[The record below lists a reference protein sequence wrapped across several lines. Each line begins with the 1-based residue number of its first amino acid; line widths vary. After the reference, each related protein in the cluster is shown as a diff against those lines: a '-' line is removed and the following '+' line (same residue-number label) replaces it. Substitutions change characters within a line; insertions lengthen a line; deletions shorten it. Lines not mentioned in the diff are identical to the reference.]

1 MTAHVSD
8 ELPLLLTGEA
18 SREVV
23 LDAAAHLRSCTDCQQ
38 SLVLAVIAHASLT
51 SAQRFAPEIIGNRS
65 GPAVSEDASTE
76 PGAGREL
83 PDLSSMFAKVRQEAA
98 APPSRPRSHRLRYGV
113 LAAAAAV
120 VVGGGSYAVV
130 NSTNNDGSASSGTTV
145 ALQAFDRGTT
155 PATVRLRSSGQLQI
169 DAATLPN
176 LSSRHYEVWL
186 TNGGRTEMQ
195 PIGWLNSD
203 GKATLTVPDNMM
215 KRFTDIEVSVQDIA
229 AGDYTYSGTS
239 VLRGS
244 YT

>member
-1 MTAHVSD
+1 VSD

-38 SLVLAVIAHASLT
+38 SLVLAVVAHASLT
-51 SAQRFAPEIIGNRS
+51 SAQRFAPEILGTRS
-65 GPAVSEDASTE
+65 GPAATEDASTE
-76 PGAGREL
+76 SGSEHEL
-83 PDLSSMFAKVRQEAA
+83 PDLSSMFAQVREEAA
-98 APPSRPRSHRLRYGV
+98 PPPSRPGAHRLRYGL

-130 NSTNNDGSASSGTTV
+130 NSSNDGSASAGQTV

-176 LSSRHYEVWL
+176 LSSKHYEVWL